1 MSDNIKIV
9 PLFEKKGGKIVRL
22 PDGTSKRRN
31 YRFFVGTN
39 GMFNMEMDAVLSEE
53 IDRMIA
59 AVPHAGRSGLRKLAY
74 YAVKDMKK
82 DAKRGGP
89 SGENWP
95 ELNEV
100 TRLFPG
106 KSSLRTQDRRKR
118 RTGVKATFGKL
129 TRAIAYYRYPAPAY
143 KVEFGFLSRAAYRR
157 GVLLQRGVRYPA
169 SQKMRRLFF
178 KRGFIGP
185 RDAIKIPARNLIG
198 PSFRLHRRELIALFE
213 QETRRVFQKR
223 TKA

>member
-129 TRAIAYYRYPAPAY
+129 TRAIAYYRYPAPR
-143 KVEFGFLSRAAYRR
+143 VQGGIRLSVTGSLSAGGASPARR
-157 GVLLQRGVRYPA
+157 
-169 SQKMRRLFF
+169 
-178 KRGFIGP
+178 
-185 RDAIKIPARNLIG
+185 KIPGFAKNA
-198 PSFRLHRRELIALFE
+198 PSVLQERLYRAERRHQDSRPQPHRPELPSAPE
-213 QETRRVFQKR
+213 GADSAVRAGNETGFPEKG
-223 TKA
+223 

>member
-1 MSDNIKIV
+1 MSGNIKIV
-9 PLFEKKGGKIVRL
+9 PLFEKKGGKVVRL

-129 TRAIAYYRYPAPAY
+129 TRAIAYYRYPAPMS

-157 GVLLQRGVRYPA
+157 GG
-169 SQKMRRLFF
+169 RRLFF